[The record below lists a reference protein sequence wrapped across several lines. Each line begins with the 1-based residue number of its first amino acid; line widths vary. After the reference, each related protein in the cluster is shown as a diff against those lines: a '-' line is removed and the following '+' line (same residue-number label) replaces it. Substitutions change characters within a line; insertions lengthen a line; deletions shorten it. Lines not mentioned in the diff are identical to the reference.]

1 MSKDKLLPIS
11 IFCLAISIVI
21 GTSLISKGMETKGR
35 FIGDGISNGLY
46 SISNNMNQN
55 NINNIEEKN
64 NLNLYDAA
72 AYLGISEETLMQIMN
87 KEETKIPYI
96 KFGNDYIFSKS
107 ALDKWIEESRF
118 KM

>member
-1 MSKDKLLPIS
+1 MSKEKLLPIS

-55 NINNIEEKN
+55 NINNLEEKN

-72 AYLGISEETLMQIMN
+72 EYLGIPQDILMQIMN
-87 KEETKIPYI
+87 NEESKIPYI
-96 KFGNDYIFSKS
+96 KAGSNYIFSKS
-107 ALDKWIEESRF
+107 ALDKWVEESRF
-118 KM
+118 KI

>member
-21 GTSLISKGMETKGR
+21 GTSSISKGIENKGR
-35 FIGDGISNGLY
+35 FIADGISNGLY
-46 SISNNMNQN
+46 DISNTINQN
-55 NINNIEEKN
+55 NINKQEEKN

-72 AYLGISEETLMQIMN
+72 EYLGISQDVLMQIMN

-107 ALDKWIEESRF
+107 ALDKWVEESRF
-118 KM
+118 KI